1 MNRSMVRVFLLV
13 VVGVLFAPTSFASAQ
28 IVALGSSTTRGN
40 VPENEMWPAV
50 LEGILHARGSQV
62 HVKNAGVWG
71 DTTSGVLD
79 RVSSDVPDRT
89 KIVILCVNA
98 YNDNH
103 RGRTSIINN
112 DPSANIAAIK
122 SKLAA
127 RGIKV
132 IDVMP
137 IYLSI
142 NRERGMSDGV
152 HLSVEGNKKM
162 ATTVARM
169 I

>member
-1 MNRSMVRVFLLV
+1 MNRLRVFLPVVMGALLV
-13 VVGVLFAPTSFASAQ
+13 STSLASAQ

-62 HVKNAGVWG
+62 HVTNAGVWG
-71 DTTSGVLD
+71 DTTLEMLGRVD
-79 RVSSDVPDRT
+79 RDVPDGT
-89 KIVILCVNA
+89 KIVILCIND
-98 YNDNH
+98 YND
-103 RGRTSIINN
+103 RRRQGARFINN
-112 DPSANIAAIK
+112 NPAANIAAAK

-142 NRERGMSDGV
+142 NREPGMSDGV

-162 ATTVARM
+162 ATIVARKL
-169 I
+169 